1 MANRVTEE
9 DVIAILPADTTL
21 TEDTILPYVNSA
33 NVFVTDLLTG
43 DLTDETLAEIEKW
56 LAAHMATVT
65 RERLS
70 KEAGAGGAFIKYAG
84 NWGEEL
90 TSTQFG
96 QMVLMLDTTNAIRN
110 LSKGKRSAWTYAIPG
125 E

>member
-9 DVIAILPADTTL
+9 EVIEILPADTTL
-21 TEDTILPYVNSA
+21 TEDIVLPYINSA

-43 DLTDETLAEIEKW
+43 ELTDETLAEIEKW

-70 KEAGAGGAFIKYAG
+70 KEVGAGGAFIKYAG
-84 NWGEEL
+84 TWGEEL

-110 LSKGKRSAWTYAIPG
+110 LSKGKRSAWTVAVAG
-125 E
+125 A